1 MNLTFVAKALAATE
15 SENERVL
22 ILEEFRTHIV
32 SSCIQAIDE
41 VKEPEGAMPPANVE
55 AQNKNPE
62 LAARVMVRLTKR
74 EAIENIMKIKWERP

>member
-32 SSCIQAIDE
+32 SSCIQAVDE
-41 VKEPEGAMPPANVE
+41 VKEPAGPMPPENIV
-55 AQNKNPE
+55 AQQQNPE

-74 EAIENIMKIKWERP
+74 EAIENIMNIKWEKP